1 MKGSRNNKVSS
12 VVDLATAAAKEIRVG
27 ETLDD
32 LWALVQ
38 SFLMHPERLS
48 L

>member
-1 MKGSRNNKVSS
+1 MKGSRNNKISS
-12 VVDLATAAAKEIRVG
+12 VVDLATAAAREVRVE

-32 LWALVQ
+32 LWALVLF
-38 SFLMHPERLS
+38 FLMHLERLS